1 VTPKRPWIT
10 GSTINK
16 PALPSI
22 RTGRILSSECLSGRV
37 QTLRGLRRIGPVK
50 VVRSIDAER
59 ERQIDLLTDFDVL
72 PHGVSP
78 ATAGSGGPPAASS
91 GI

>member
-1 VTPKRPWIT
+1 MTPKRPWIT

-22 RTGRILSSECLSGRV
+22 RTGRILSAECLSGRV

-78 ATAGSGGPPAASS
+78 ATARGKPPAASS